1 VTGPSLTSPNCVY
14 APKALDAL
22 AQNSAERVVL
32 WIEVEDDRRAAQ
44 SGQSYALAR
53 VADEVE
59 VGSRGAILDHP
70 ASVRNARVPTVLG
83 LHELNA
89 VLVIAVNLLAF
100 GWGGIYLWRKS
111 YPGRLYAHA
120 LALGQS
126 LLIAQVALGLLLL
139 SDGRRAPDKLHY
151 AYGTFAL
158 LAALS
163 PWLYAPPVPARRLAW
178 FVGATLLATAL
189 SIRAFTTA

>member
-1 VTGPSLTSPNCVY
+1 
-14 APKALDAL
+14 
-22 AQNSAERVVL
+22 
-32 WIEVEDDRRAAQ
+32 
-44 SGQSYALAR
+44 
-53 VADEVE
+53 
-59 VGSRGAILDHP
+59 
-70 ASVRNARVPTVLG
+70 VLG

-89 VLVIAVNLLAF
+89 VLVIAVNFLAF
-100 GWGGIYLWRKS
+100 GWGGIYLWRKR
-111 YPGRLYAHA
+111 YPGRLYAHV

-126 LLIAQVALGLLLL
+126 LLIAQVGLGLLLL

-189 SIRAFTTA
+189 SIRAYTTAT

>member
-1 VTGPSLTSPNCVY
+1 V
-14 APKALDAL
+14 
-22 AQNSAERVVL
+22 
-32 WIEVEDDRRAAQ
+32 AA
-44 SGQSYALAR
+44 
-53 VADEVE
+53 
-59 VGSRGAILDHP
+59 
-70 ASVRNARVPTVLG
+70 VLG

-120 LALGQS
+120 LAFGQS